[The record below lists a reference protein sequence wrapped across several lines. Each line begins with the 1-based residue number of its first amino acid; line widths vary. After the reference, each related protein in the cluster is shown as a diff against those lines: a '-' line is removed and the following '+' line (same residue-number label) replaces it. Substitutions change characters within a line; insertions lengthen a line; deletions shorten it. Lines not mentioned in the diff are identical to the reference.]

1 MDNRRKFPGI
11 EVDHT
16 SDELNLMPDSNR
28 DAIFSIAKSL
38 GNEVDF
44 IISGVDAVINPSID
58 ASVSDGYVLIDGE
71 VLKVD
76 AQIVPRTEGTDIY
89 VFQKQTTDGDAPDW
103 VRNFRDGSTNNVFE
117 KNRAIVVNVVTA
129 GTDLPINGYEIQD
142 VLTPILNPATPT
154 DQGVMTAIDKSKLD
168 GIQNGAEVNVNAN
181 WDSTGGDSQILNKP
195 EVLERIGSTLE
206 ISYVN
211 NSTTT
216 LLAPGNDV
224 TPLFCSIVGICKVAN
239 NGYSI
244 GTKIQVNKDALI
256 TNLTLAS
263 VVFRIPTSGLS
274 SIASSTNTVTSLSPS
289 QWNIQ
294 VTVWGYKF

>member
-1 MDNRRKFPGI
+1 M
-11 EVDHT
+11 
-16 SDELNLMPDSNR
+16 
-28 DAIFSIAKSL
+28 
-38 GNEVDF
+38 
-44 IISGVDAVINPSID
+44 
-58 ASVSDGYVLIDGE
+58 
-71 VLKVD
+71 
-76 AQIVPRTEGTDIY
+76 
-89 VFQKQTTDGDAPDW
+89 FQKQTTDGDAPDW